1 MTSREYGI
9 KFILTILLVIFA
21 VVSFMPCYLIVR
33 GSAWDLE
40 ARIVS
45 EENECILCILC
56 AAVQIVL
63 IWIFRKKVFRVLC
76 LILITFNIYFL
87 YKTPVV
93 FGQIYSLSHI
103 FCEWTLTKWGYVD
116 IIIGGVI
123 MVIYVVSLF
132 VYP

>member
-1 MTSREYGI
+1 MTRREYGI

-103 FCEWTLTKWGYVD
+103 FCEWTLTKWGYAD

>member
-21 VVSFMPCYLIVR
+21 VVSFMPCYLIVK

-63 IWIFRKKVFRVLC
+63 IRIFRKKVFRV
-76 LILITFNIYFL
+76 
-87 YKTPVV
+87 
-93 FGQIYSLSHI
+93 
-103 FCEWTLTKWGYVD
+103 
-116 IIIGGVI
+116 
-123 MVIYVVSLF
+123 
-132 VYP
+132 